1 MQEYAFEVKLVAVV
15 RVRATEEVVA
25 RKVVPS
31 VLGSPGTV
39 EISLANE
46 SNTMLGLNATVTE
59 VDFSAEGTSAVLLD
73 INGKKSSGDGVDI
86 ADGRIEIGTNS
97 ERTACLPVKTTAFQL
112 GLPRLSCRGMPHNC
126 FGNGAS
132 HTVDDIANVHPDMGA
147 DVHLIAYKQRITPV
161 VRGKVM
167 QVSADRLTEKRTDN
181 PYYVALAR
189 IDENDL
195 AELPHV
201 RL

>member
-73 INGKKSSGDGVDI
+73 INGKRV
-86 ADGRIEIGTNS
+86 
-97 ERTACLPVKTTAFQL
+97 
-112 GLPRLSCRGMPHNC
+112 
-126 FGNGAS
+126 
-132 HTVDDIANVHPDMGA
+132 
-147 DVHLIAYKQRITPV
+147 QR
-161 VRGKVM
+161 R
-167 QVSADRLTEKRTDN
+167 RR
-181 PYYVALAR
+181 
-189 IDENDL
+189 
-195 AELPHV
+195 
-201 RL
+201 

>member
-1 MQEYAFEVKLVAVV
+1 MANRGDHPSITHQRLKPVAVRATGGQDMQEYAFEVKLVAVV

-73 INGKKSSGDGVDI
+73 INGKRV
-86 ADGRIEIGTNS
+86 
-97 ERTACLPVKTTAFQL
+97 
-112 GLPRLSCRGMPHNC
+112 
-126 FGNGAS
+126 
-132 HTVDDIANVHPDMGA
+132 
-147 DVHLIAYKQRITPV
+147 QR
-161 VRGKVM
+161 R
-167 QVSADRLTEKRTDN
+167 RR
-181 PYYVALAR
+181 
-189 IDENDL
+189 
-195 AELPHV
+195 
-201 RL
+201 